1 MLVVGYGY
9 EDHACFYFPTFTRF
23 REMLNL
29 QRFKIRR
36 KALVSEPLAK
46 STQCLREDDQEGLL

>member
-9 EDHACFYFPTFTRF
+9 EDHTCFYFPTFTRF

-36 KALVSEPLAK
+36 KALVSEALAK
-46 STQCLREDDQEGLL
+46 STQCLCEDD